1 MPAYTFSNDGTFTND
16 ANQNIALADNI
27 DSYLVYNYT
36 GNAVDLVF
44 TFASGMTATVHRAS
58 GAREVISGA
67 APMVKVDAD
76 EVLHM
81 AVSGT
86 AAETWR
92 IESGATAHGT
102 PATRGTG
109 HTALSTALNP
119 AIYVA
124 TIDV

>member
-1 MPAYTFSNDGTFTND
+1 MPAYTFDNDGTFENTA
-16 ANQNIALADNI
+16 ANNLTLANNI

-44 TFASGMTATVHRAS
+44 TFAANMTATVHRAS

-76 EVLHM
+76 EVLHI

-119 AIYVA
+119 AIYLA
-124 TIDV
+124 TV